1 MGGPMPRTLSETK
14 QVLNKQALTEWMNT
28 VVAVQSPSRVQLSV
42 SPWTAAHHAS
52 LSLTISWSLP
62 KFISSMGPG
71 NKYQRKMKPSSKDRE
86 RDGGRWWG
94 KTSLIQWYMDRDLEE
109 AKEKSMW
116 VFKGKGVLGR
126 RNRMCTG
133 PEVWACVAGQGNN
146 RDVVWPEQE
155 EEEAVEGG
163 GARCAEGRHTR
174 PWGSQGRTSDFQFPS
189 SAFQNLWTHNLTSCF
204 RIETDPLHIHKCFYG
219 NLIICLKLFFW
230 DGGFKYTKLG
240 GMKVWFWTWNSA
252 NVLFSTWIL
261 AAAFEKLNSLLYILT
276 LFERLLVAIIYTW
289 CNNNSKII
297 IV

>member
-14 QVLNKQALTEWMNT
+14 QVLNKQDLTEWMNT
-28 VVAVQSPSRVQLSV
+28 VVVVQSPSRVQLSV
-42 SPWTAAHHAS
+42 TPWTAAHHAS

-71 NKYQRKMKPSSKDRE
+71 NKYQRKMKQSSKDRE

-94 KTSLIQWYMDRDLEE
+94 KTSLTQWYMDRDLEE

-174 PWGSQGRTSDFQFPS
+174 PWGSQGRTSDFVFSVMRNKQRALCMQRTQSDFPS
-189 SAFQNLWTHNLTSCF
+189 NRVS
-204 RIETDPLHIHKCFYG
+204 
-219 NLIICLKLFFW
+219 
-230 DGGFKYTKLG
+230 LG
-240 GMKVWFWTWNSA
+240 CC
-252 NVLFSTWIL
+252 
-261 AAAFEKLNSLLYILT
+261 FEK
-276 LFERLLVAIIYTW
+276 RLLVARDQLGTQCKDAAW
-289 CNNNSKII
+289 MGEWWKR
-297 IV
+297 